1 MRESDAPNQ
10 VDPLD
15 LLRRF
20 IATPLKA
27 VYRISGIRVMVET
40 NDFSLLPELPLDV
53 TVNLPHQQT
62 LQWKLIRDKDSQCR
76 LEEPMLLTSSGVSV
90 VGMGPGCLFGL
101 DQERRELLGFIGAAI
116 DARTY
121 QEFLVPFFCR
131 MTNEVVYG
139 DANSYLSE
147 ESTGSNDA

>member
-1 MRESDAPNQ
+1 MRESDAPNH

-20 IATPLKA
+20 VPTPLKA
-27 VYRISGIRVMVET
+27 AYRVSTIRVVVET

-53 TVNLPHQQT
+53 TVEVPHEQT
-62 LQWKLIRDKDSQCR
+62 LQWKLIRDKDSQGR
-76 LEEPMLLTSSGVSV
+76 LEEPMLLRSGGLAM
-90 VGMGPGCLFGL
+90 VGMGTGCLFGL

-121 QEFLVPFFCR
+121 HEFLVPFFCR
-131 MTNEVVYG
+131 MTNEALYG
-139 DANSYLSE
+139 NSNSYLSE
-147 ESTGSNDA
+147 ESTGATDA

>member
-1 MRESDAPNQ
+1 MRESDAPNH

-20 IATPLKA
+20 VPTPLKA
-27 VYRISGIRVMVET
+27 AYRISAIRVVVET

-53 TVNLPHQQT
+53 TVNVPHQQT
-62 LQWKLIRDKDSQCR
+62 LQWKLIRDKDSQGP
-76 LEEPMLLTSSGVSV
+76 LEEPMFLTSGGLAV
-90 VGMGPGCLFGL
+90 VGMGTGCLFGL

-121 QEFLVPFFCR
+121 HEFLVPFFCR
-131 MTNEVVYG
+131 MTSEAVYG
-139 DANSYLSE
+139 NPHSYPSE
-147 ESTGSNDA
+147 ESTGASDA